1 MDKNAKKQQQR
12 QQQQQ
17 IRNFWLLHMYFTR
30 LKQVKANAGVFEKE
44 KFLYFLGWSET
55 QIVF

>member
-30 LKQVKANAGVFEKE
+30 LKQAKANAGGFEKE
-44 KFLYFLGWSET
+44 NFLYFLGWSET

>member
-44 KFLYFLGWSET
+44 NFLYFLGWSET

>member
-12 QQQQQ
+12 QQQ

-44 KFLYFLGWSET
+44 NFLYFLGRSET